1 MDSVSKQ
8 EGLVDQYLNEGN
20 KDSAVKLLYEL
31 IVEHAKQKDF
41 IKAEVLRDKLLDVAP
56 MALKEISD
64 SGDIIDDEKSRA
76 IDQNHRNTWAE
87 LYGSFTPEEVN
98 ALYFAMKERV
108 FNEGD
113 VITSVGDTD
122 TSMYFVDNGQI
133 DMVFLKDDAK
143 ALKILEPGD
152 IAGEDTFFYHT
163 AVRTVTLIAKTKVKT
178 HSLDRKNLALL
189 NEKYPAIEQKL
200 ADYCNKAGLVSE
212 ILLEKGMNRRRNLR
226 KKLNGKVGVQL
237 LNSSGAPAGKP
248 FIGVLYDISVS
259 GLSFTFRLSNNEVA
273 HKLLGA
279 KIKTQLVI
287 PDAGSSKKIEQI
299 GKIVGIG
306 YHVLSDHSI
315 HVRFDQPDETIKKL
329 MGV

>member
-8 EGLVDQYLNEGN
+8 EGLVDQYLSDGN
-20 KDSAVKLLYEL
+20 KDAAVKLLYDL
-31 IVEHAKQKDF
+31 IVGHAKQRDF
-41 IKAEVLRDKLLDVAP
+41 LKAESLRDKLLDVAP

-87 LYGSFTPEEVN
+87 FYGGFTPEEIN
-98 ALYFAMKERV
+98 ALYFAMKEKKY
-108 FNEGD
+108 NEGD
-113 VITSVGDTD
+113 VITSVGGADTD
-122 TSMYFVDNGQI
+122 MYFLDRGQI
-133 DMVFLKDDAK
+133 DMVFIKDDSK
-143 ALKILEPGD
+143 SLKILEPGD

-163 AVRTVTLIAKTKVKT
+163 AVRTVTLIAKTKVQT
-178 HSLDRKNLALL
+178 HSLDRKHFELL

-200 ADYCNKAGLVSE
+200 TDYCNKAGRASE
-212 ILLEKGMNRRRNLR
+212 ILLKKGMNRRRNLR
-226 KKLNGKVGVQL
+226 KKLNGKVGIQL

-248 FIGVLYDISVS
+248 FIGALYDISIS

-279 KIKTQLVI
+279 KIKTQLVV
-287 PDAGSSKKIEQI
+287 PEAGSSKRIEQI
-299 GKIVGIG
+299 GKVVGIG

-329 MGV
+329 IGA

>member
-8 EGLVDQYLNEGN
+8 EDLVDQYLNQGN
-20 KDSAVKLLYEL
+20 KDAAVKLLYEL
-31 IVEHAKQKDF
+31 IVDHAKQKDF
-41 IKAEVLRDKLLDVAP
+41 LKAESLRDKLLDVAP

-76 IDQNHRNTWAE
+76 IDQNHRKIWAE
-87 LYGSFTPEEVN
+87 LYGGFSPEEVN
-98 ALYFAMKERV
+98 ALYFAMKEKV
-108 FNEGD
+108 FNEGA
-113 VITSVGDTD
+113 VITSVGDAD

-143 ALKILEPGD
+143 SLKILEPGD

-189 NEKYPAIEQKL
+189 NDKYPALEQKL
-200 ADYCNKAGLVSE
+200 ADYCNKTGRVSE
-212 ILLEKGMNRRRNLR
+212 ILLKKGMNRRRNLR
-226 KKLNGKVGVQL
+226 KKLNGKVGIQL
-237 LNSSGAPAGKP
+237 LNNSGAPAGKP
-248 FIGVLYDISVS
+248 FIGALYDISVS
-259 GLSFTFRLSNNEVA
+259 GLSFTFKLSNNEVA

-279 KIKTQLVI
+279 KIKTQLVV
-287 PDAGSSKKIEQI
+287 PDAGASKKIEQL

-315 HVRFDQPDETIKKL
+315 HVRFDQPDEAIKKL

>member
-8 EGLVDQYLNEGN
+8 EGLIDQYLGEGN
-20 KDSAVKLLYEL
+20 KDAAVKLLYEL
-31 IVEHAKQKDF
+31 IVENAKQKNF
-41 IKAEVLRDKLLDVAP
+41 LKAETLRDKLLDVAP

-64 SGDIIDDEKSRA
+64 SGDIIDDEKSKS

-87 LYGSFTPEEVN
+87 LYGNFTPEEVN
-98 ALYFAMKERV
+98 ALYFSMKERV

-113 VITSVGDTD
+113 IISSVGDAD
-122 TSMYFVDNGQI
+122 TNMYFLDKGQI
-133 DMVFLKDDAK
+133 DMVFIKDDVK
-143 ALKILEPGD
+143 TLKILEPGD

-178 HSLDRKNLALL
+178 HALDRKNIALL

-200 ADYCNKAGLVSE
+200 ADYCNKTGRVSE
-212 ILLEKGMNRRRNLR
+212 ILLKKGMNRRRNLR

-248 FIGVLYDISVS
+248 FIGNLYDISIS

-287 PDAGSSKKIEQI
+287 PDAGSSKRIEQI

-315 HVRFDQPDETIKKL
+315 HVRFDQPDEEIKKL
-329 MGV
+329 MGL